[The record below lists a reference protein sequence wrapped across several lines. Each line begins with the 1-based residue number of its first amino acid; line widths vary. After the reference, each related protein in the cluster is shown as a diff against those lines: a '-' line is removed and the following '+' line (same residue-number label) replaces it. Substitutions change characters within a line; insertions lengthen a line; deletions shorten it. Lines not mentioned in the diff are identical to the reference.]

1 MSKDSGPL
9 EPNRPLPIDPAV
21 TISAKATVR
30 QAIGLLY
37 QQQTSYLAVVEGR
50 QFVGMFVE
58 WDAIRMVALE
68 QPLDEISIASAISAS
83 GTTLQVPDLYLDS
96 ATSAQLS
103 VLPAELYRAALE
115 LCRDRSLRYL
125 PLVDAK
131 GCLLGVLGDRAFL
144 PEVTY
149 PPDQTQLRGNE
160 DPRGEDNDTPN
171 LLEHQLLATHLETYQ
186 TQLRAIFAAVRDLV
200 LAIDVGQ
207 ASIQVLP
214 TRCVLSSDADDI
226 ALVAETYNR
235 FFDETAHE
243 FWSPICQ
250 ALVTGQT
257 IDFEYCLNLG
267 DRSVWMAAHISPL
280 SVGEVLWVAR
290 EIGDRICAETILQ
303 NFATE
308 LEVQLDE
315 RTAQLHEVESFLL
328 EEIRERH
335 TSERALKMAK
345 DRLQA
350 AIDAVPGFVSWI
362 GKEDD
367 RSPTLRYQG
376 VNRHLASSFNLSPH
390 DFIGQNVGFIEGP
403 SEFTEFL
410 VQFMSQDL
418 QSDSRVVDLMLKG
431 KTCSYLIAVQKYQ
444 RNQAAVSVGIDITDR
459 KKAEESLRYQLAFEK
474 LVMSISTDF
483 INLKSEEIDGGI
495 RRALQSIGEF
505 SGVDYSYVF
514 LFNEDGTHLNLTH
527 EWTTLGIEDCI
538 SSLRDRLS
546 EILPDA
552 MSKLKLGEALCL
564 QSSDRL
570 SADDFVELDGS
581 IASLVAVPIT
591 YRGYVMG
598 FTGLSAVRTPKTW
611 SSSQMSLLRIV
622 AELFTSTLQR
632 QLAER
637 ELRQSERKFRAI
649 FDQAFQFIGLL
660 EPDGRVIEMNQTA
673 LDFSGLTLEE
683 VVGKPCWTTG
693 WGKGSPKI
701 QHQLKQAIAQALQ
714 DRLVR
719 CEVEVVG
726 TDDRRLTLD
735 FSLKPVKDET
745 GRVVLLIAEGRDVTD
760 RQLAQQRLQLS
771 YQHTQLLS
779 EVTLKIR
786 QSLKLDDILQTAVA
800 EVQEILGASRVSIV
814 RLRSP
819 HRGVVVKEAVLPGYA
834 SLQGCTIADP
844 YFWCENPDSSQLGQL
859 SAITDVR
866 GLTHLQ
872 HYDIRA
878 RLVVPIFISSTG
890 PPRDRVATP
899 QEERSETSLLLWG
912 FSIAHQCDR
921 TRQWTEFE
929 IDLLGQLA
937 DQLGIAITH
946 AQLLDNLEEIVAQRT
961 SELRFAN
968 QNLQQEIRDRRR
980 AEGAL
985 RRSEQQL
992 RLTADALPVLISY
1005 VDAQQYYRFNNRA
1018 YESWVGK
1025 PLSAITGH
1033 HLREVFGEDTY
1044 EFFRSYI
1051 EEALSGSR
1059 VSYEAQLPEINGTSR
1074 YVSITYIPDIG
1085 EQGEVKGYFGVAI
1098 DISDRKAVE
1107 QMKDEFL
1114 SVASHELRT
1123 PLTSIRGSLG
1133 LLATGRLGTLSAKGQ
1148 RMLEIALDNTERLCR
1163 LVDDILDLQRMELGQ
1178 AQTVKQLCN
1187 GVELLVRA
1195 VEAMQSMADLEGVEL
1210 LLKLNDRSFSLK
1222 NPQHRTLLLEQY
1234 SIPICVDPDRILQTL
1249 TNLISNAIKFSPMKT
1264 NIWLSVSQQ
1273 DGAVCFQVRD
1283 RGRGIPVDKLESIF
1297 GRFQQVD
1304 ASDSRQK
1311 GGTGLG
1317 LAISRQIVQQH
1328 GGCIWAESVLGEGS
1342 TFYLTLPMDGEVPST
1357 HNPD

>member
-1 MSKDSGPL
+1 MSKDSKLL
-9 EPNRPLPIDPAV
+9 EPNPPIPIEPVV
-21 TISAKATVR
+21 TISALATVR
-30 QAIGLLY
+30 QAIGLMY
-37 QQQTSYLAVVEGR
+37 RQQTSYLAVVEG
-50 QFVGMFVE
+50 QQLVGMFME
-58 WDAIRMVALE
+58 GDAMRMVAME
-68 QPLDEISIASAISAS
+68 QPLDKILISSAISATP
-83 GTTLQVPDLYLDS
+83 TTLEVPDQFLNPAELEP
-96 ATSAQLS
+96 LS
-103 VLPAELYRAALE
+103 VLPPDLYQAALDLYRE
-115 LCRDRSLRYL
+115 QSLRYL
-125 PLVDAK
+125 PLVDER
-131 GCLLGVLGDRAFL
+131 GGILGVLGDRSLLLEVIRRLDRVEFR
-144 PEVTY
+144 PEE
-149 PPDQTQLRGNE
+149 E
-160 DPRGEDNDTPN
+160 DDGDHDTPHC
-171 LLEHQLLATHLETYQ
+171 LEHQLFETHLHTYQ
-186 TQLRAIFAAVRDLV
+186 EQMRTICAALNDVVLV
-200 LAIDVGQ
+200 IDVAQ
-207 ASIQVLP
+207 ASIQILP
-214 TRCVLSSDADDI
+214 TRRALSSDADDI
-226 ALVAETYNR
+226 AMIAETYDR
-235 FFDETAHE
+235 FFDHGAHE
-243 FWSPICQ
+243 FWSPIRQ
-250 ALVTGQT
+250 ALATQQT
-257 IDFEYCLNLG
+257 VNFEYGLNLD
-267 DRSVWMAAHISPL
+267 DRSIAMAANISPL
-280 SVGEVLWVAR
+280 SVGEVVWVAR
-290 EIGDRICAETILQ
+290 DISDRLRAETILQ

-308 LEVQLDE
+308 LEVQLGE

-328 EEIRERH
+328 EEIRERY

-362 GKEDD
+362 GKENEP
-367 RSPTLRYQG
+367 SQTLRYQG

-390 DFIGQNVGFIEGP
+390 DFVGQNVGFIEGP

-418 QSDSRVVDLMLKG
+418 QADSRVVDLMLKG
-431 KTCSYLIAVQKYQ
+431 KSCSYLIAVQKYQ
-444 RNQAAVSVGIDITDR
+444 QNRAAVSVGIDITDR
-459 KKAEESLRYQLAFEK
+459 KQAEKSLRYQLAFEK

-483 INLKSEEIDGGI
+483 INLKSDEIDDGI

-514 LFNEDGTHLNLTH
+514 LFDEDGTQINLTH
-527 EWTTLGIEDCI
+527 EWAILGIQEGLDP
-538 SSLRDRLS
+538 LRDRLKA
-546 EILPDA
+546 ILPDA

-564 QSSDRL
+564 PSINHRSTN
-570 SADDFVELDGS
+570 DFAELEGS
-581 IASLVAVPIT
+581 VASLVAVPIT

-598 FTGLSAVRTPKTW
+598 FTGLSTVRSPTTW
-611 SSSQMSLLRIV
+611 SSSQLSLLRIV

-660 EPDGRVIEMNQTA
+660 HPDGRVIEMNQTA
-673 LDFSGLTLEE
+673 LEFSGLTLEE
-683 VVGKPCWTTG
+683 VAGKPFWQTG
-693 WGKGSPKI
+693 WWRGSTDI
-701 QHQLKQAIAQALQ
+701 QYQLKQVIAQAIQ

-719 CEVEVVG
+719 CEVEVEG

-760 RQLAQQRLQLS
+760 RQLAQQQLQLS
-771 YQHTQLLS
+771 YKHTQLLS

-800 EVQEILGASRVSIV
+800 EVQRILEASRVVIV
-814 RLRSP
+814 RLGSP
-819 HRGVVVKEAVLPGYA
+819 HRGVVVKEAVMAGYA
-834 SLQGCTIADP
+834 PLQGRTITDP
-844 YFWCENPDSSQLGQL
+844 YFWCENPVSSQLGQL
-859 SAITDVR
+859 SAISDVQ
-866 GLTHLQ
+866 GLAHLQ
-872 HYDIRA
+872 RDGVRA

-890 PPRDRVATP
+890 QPRMHAG
-899 QEERSETSLLLWG
+899 TSQAEGSDTSPLLWG
-912 FSIAHQCDR
+912 FSIAHQCDQP
-921 TRQWTEFE
+921 RQWTEFE
-929 IDLLGQLA
+929 IDLLRQLA

-961 SELRFAN
+961 AELRFAN

-980 AEGAL
+980 AETAL

-1018 YESWVGK
+1018 HEHWFGK
-1025 PLSAITGH
+1025 PLSVITGH
-1033 HLREVFGEDTY
+1033 HLREVLGEDTY
-1044 EFFRSYI
+1044 QFCRSYI

-1074 YVSITYIPDIG
+1074 YASITYIPDLG

-1148 RMLEIALDNTERLCR
+1148 RMLEIALDNTERFCR

-1178 AQTVKQLCN
+1178 SQTLKQPCN

-1195 VEAMQSMADLEGVEL
+1195 VEAMQSMADLAGIEL
-1210 LLKLNDRSFSLK
+1210 LVKQDNRSFSLK
-1222 NPQHRTLLLEQY
+1222 NPQHRALILEQY
-1234 SIPICVDPDRILQTL
+1234 SVFLCVDPDRILQTL
-1249 TNLISNAIKFSPMKT
+1249 MNLISNAIKFSPPRT
-1264 NIWLSVSQQ
+1264 SIWISVSQQ
-1273 DGAVCFQVRD
+1273 DREVCFQVRD
-1283 RGRGIPVDKLESIF
+1283 YGRGIPADKLESIF

-1317 LAISRQIVQQH
+1317 LAICRQIVQQH

-1342 TFYLTLPMDGEVPST
+1342 TFYLTLPMDVEVPST
-1357 HNPD
+1357 HDPD